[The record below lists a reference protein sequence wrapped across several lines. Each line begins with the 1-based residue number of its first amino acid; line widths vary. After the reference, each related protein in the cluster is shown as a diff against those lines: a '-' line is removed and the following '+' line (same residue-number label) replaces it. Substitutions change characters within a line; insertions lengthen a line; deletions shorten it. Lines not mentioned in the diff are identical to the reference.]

1 MMKCEKYKCKCK
13 MLRWAGL
20 RGWTLVGG
28 VGSRRVGGAQ
38 YSYIYNTEVNIQNT
52 M

>member
-1 MMKCEKYKCKCK
+1 MMKREKYKCKCK
-13 MLRWAGL
+13 MLSGAGL